1 MLHLFVLMYADD
13 TVIMAE
19 NEHDMQRNLNLL
31 NDYCNCNKLKVNIS
45 KTKIMVFAR
54 SKTRLNNIPTFKY
67 GNIDLEQVDDYIYLG
82 ICFNWNGS
90 FVKAKKLLHD
100 KASKAMY
107 SLIQKGRRLNLP
119 TDIMLKLFDSCVE
132 PILLYGCE
140 VWGYENVDILEKVH
154 TKFCKF
160 IFGVSKY
167 SHNMPVYGKLSIKI
181 KQRMVRYW
189 SRILKSSEYKL
200 NKVMHTILYNL
211 HCKNVH
217 LSPWIRYVS
226 SIFQN
231 CGINYVW
238 LTQYYNIDT
247 KIIFKSECDQF
258 KQLWHGRII
267 NKDNDHNVTY
277 SLFYIVTWKGNVYR
291 NSPGTFKTALFQFR
305 RGTYILPVHNRKQLD
320 VSRSERICR
329 ICDEGVI
336 GDEIHFLFECPKLE
350 DLRIKCMALG
360 DRMIPNVYNFVH
372 MLQDDHPDTIYSLAK
387 FAFHGL
393 KLYVRCSP

>member
-1 MLHLFVLMYADD
+1 MYKSIKACVMANGMQSEFFESHVGLRQGENLSPLLFALFLNDMETFFTDQRWNTLKFIDKLYTDSHDEVTGMLNLFVLMYADD

-45 KTKIMVFAR
+45 KTKSMVFAR
-54 SKTRLNNIPTFKY
+54 SKTRLNNIPTFKF
-67 GNIDLEQVDDYIYLG
+67 GNIDLEQVEDYIYLG

-100 KASKAMY
+100 KASKAIY

-167 SHNMPVYGKLSIKI
+167 SHNMPVYGELGRHPLSIKI

-189 SRILKSSEYKL
+189 PRILKSNEYKL
-200 NKVMHTILYNL
+200 NKVMYTI
-211 HCKNVH
+211 
-217 LSPWIRYVS
+217 
-226 SIFQN
+226 
-231 CGINYVW
+231 
-238 LTQYYNIDT
+238 
-247 KIIFKSECDQF
+247 
-258 KQLWHGRII
+258 
-267 NKDNDHNVTY
+267 
-277 SLFYIVTWKGNVYR
+277 
-291 NSPGTFKTALFQFR
+291 
-305 RGTYILPVHNRKQLD
+305 
-320 VSRSERICR
+320 
-329 ICDEGVI
+329 
-336 GDEIHFLFECPKLE
+336 
-350 DLRIKCMALG
+350 
-360 DRMIPNVYNFVH
+360 
-372 MLQDDHPDTIYSLAK
+372 
-387 FAFHGL
+387 
-393 KLYVRCSP
+393 